1 MTYISFIPQNC
12 RKRSQTMW
20 SKERTSELREYSV
33 SVYWREQ
40 QFLSL
45 DHKLKEDRMKR
56 PGTTDRSPVAG
67 AGGKSTSFDREKEE
81 LKNTIKKLEG
91 RLSNINTAEKPLEED
106 QIEDHPDQDEME
118 KRIKTASELARWDES
133 KKWQHKIE
141 ILRSKLTD
149 ADGEVSKLSKTNN
162 SLR

>member
-1 MTYISFIPQNC
+1 M
-12 RKRSQTMW
+12 
-20 SKERTSELREYSV
+20 V
-33 SVYWREQ
+33 
-40 QFLSL
+40 
-45 DHKLKEDRMKR
+45 KLKEDRMKK
-56 PGTTDRSPVAG
+56 PGPNDRSG
-67 AGGKSTSFDREKEE
+67 ATGGKSTSFDREKEE

-91 RLSNINTAEKPLEED
+91 KLSNINAAEKPLEED
-106 QIEDHPDQDEME
+106 KSEDHPDQDEID

-162 SLR
+162 SLRYLNNTHTNLLTYQFTTYAYGLSNLHYIIYSNRGTQR